1 MSAEVVEDIV
11 NKPNHYH
18 KGGIDPIGY
27 GEQQFSN
34 EEMKGFYRMNVI
46 KYVSR
51 YDKKNG
57 AQDLFKAQFYIKKLI
72 ELEREEE
79 GVDG

>member
-1 MSAEVVEDIV
+1 MEVKDNINHPE
-11 NKPNHYH
+11 HYH

-27 GEQQFSN
+27 GEQQFSQ
-34 EEMKGFYRMNVI
+34 EEMKGFHRMNVI

-57 AQDLFKAQFYIKKLI
+57 VEDLLKARFYIDKLI
-72 ELEREEE
+72 ELEKKSEARLL
-79 GVDG
+79 

>member
-1 MSAEVVEDIV
+1 MHEAIY
-11 NKPNHYH
+11 KPEHYH

-27 GEQQFSN
+27 GELQFSR
-34 EEMKGFYRMNVI
+34 EEMKGFHRMNVI

-57 AQDLFKAQFYIKKLI
+57 LEDLFKAEFYIKKLI
-72 ELEREEE
+72 ELERQKEALESE
-79 GVDG
+79 G

>member
-1 MSAEVVEDIV
+1 MPDVVSS
-11 NKPNHYH
+11 PQHYH

-27 GEQQFSN
+27 GERQFSD
-34 EEMKGFYRMNVI
+34 EEMKGFHRMNVI

-57 AQDLFKAQFYIKKLI
+57 VEDLFKAKFYIDKLI
-72 ELEREEE
+72 ELERKKE
-79 GVDG
+79 GVEG